1 MLHTIRFILLS
12 GSLLTLI
19 SCGGGAGSGT
29 KNADGKEWEKGKD
42 YTVLKRFRLEDKQ
55 GFGEP
60 ITAYSLL
67 LPDDWTV
74 SGGINWVANGLC
86 VNELIVNRMSA
97 KSPDGGY
104 EFESFPLKSWNWFD
118 NQMMVQATQQQNASG
133 FKACDVMPAYNA
145 EAYLRNVFAPEV
157 GVKQIKSVS
166 DFREVSA
173 GMEKVAADTKNSL
186 QQAGI
191 TNVSYNPTAI
201 IAQVVFADGK
211 EGLAVVAVNQ
221 TINQMPD
228 YMQGG
233 YSNGYVCSADSK
245 LLLKY
250 PKGQE
255 KEAKNLL
262 SMIISSV
269 RINPA
274 WQNAAGQIMQNI
286 AKGQQIENA
295 KRQAI
300 WHEAQNA
307 ISESQRSTWEN
318 QQASNDRINEEFS
331 RTIRGVE
338 QWSDPTTG
346 DKVDLT
352 LGYSEAWSKGDGTYI
367 LSNNPLFD
375 PTVALQEDWKKL
387 EKK

>member
-1 MLHTIRFILLS
+1 
-12 GSLLTLI
+12 
-19 SCGGGAGSGT
+19 
-29 KNADGKEWEKGKD
+29 
-42 YTVLKRFRLEDKQ
+42 
-55 GFGEP
+55 
-60 ITAYSLL
+60 
-67 LPDDWTV
+67 
-74 SGGINWVANGLC
+74 
-86 VNELIVNRMSA
+86 
-97 KSPDGGY
+97 
-104 EFESFPLKSWNWFD
+104 
-118 NQMMVQATQQQNASG
+118 
-133 FKACDVMPAYNA
+133 MPAYNA
-145 EAYLRNVFAPEV
+145 EAYLRNVFGPEV
-157 GVKQIKSVS
+157 GVKQINSVS

-201 IAQVVFADGK
+201 LAQVVFADGK

-318 QQASNDRINEEFS
+318 QQASNDRINEEFG

-338 QWSDPTTG
+338 QWSDPATG
-346 DKVDLT
+346 DIVDLT

-375 PTVALQEDWKKL
+375 PKVALQEDWKKL